1 MTDVVHDTKAKITKL
16 DLHEGDT
23 LVVMVPQVLT
33 AEARIL
39 YVRFMRDNLPPGVKC
54 MVLDGG
60 VTLDKLKREHEAE
73 VDSAAYRA
81 AFSGGLRIVE
91 DYGST
96 SRTWIQ
102 RVRDQVRRWVDA

>member
-1 MTDVVHDTKAKITKL
+1 MTPDQSAHRPDVVSDTKAKISKL

-23 LVVMVPQVLT
+23 LVVMVPQVLS

-73 VDSAAYRA
+73 VDSQTYRDTFGPKA
-81 AFSGGLRIVE
+81 EKPGKVG
-91 DYGST
+91 
-96 SRTWIQ
+96 WWQ
-102 RVRDQVRRWVDA
+102 RWMG

>member
-1 MTDVVHDTKAKITKL
+1 MTDVVSDTKAKITKL

-39 YVRFMRDNLPPGVKC
+39 YVRFMRDNLPRGVKC

-60 VTLDKLKREHEAE
+60 VTLDKLNREHEAE
-73 VDSAAYRA
+73 VDSQTYRDAFGPKVGKAAKV
-81 AFSGGLRIVE
+81 G
-91 DYGST
+91 
-96 SRTWIQ
+96 WWQ
-102 RVRDQVRRWVDA
+102 RWVGKDA

>member
-1 MTDVVHDTKAKITKL
+1 MTDVVSDTKAKITKL

-23 LVVMVPQVLT
+23 LVVMVPQVLS

-60 VTLDKLKREHEAE
+60 VTLDKIKREHEAE
-73 VDSAAYRA
+73 VDSAAYRD
-81 AFSGGLRIVE
+81 AFGPKVGKPGKASWWQQLCRWHGG
-91 DYGST
+91 
-96 SRTWIQ
+96 
-102 RVRDQVRRWVDA
+102 